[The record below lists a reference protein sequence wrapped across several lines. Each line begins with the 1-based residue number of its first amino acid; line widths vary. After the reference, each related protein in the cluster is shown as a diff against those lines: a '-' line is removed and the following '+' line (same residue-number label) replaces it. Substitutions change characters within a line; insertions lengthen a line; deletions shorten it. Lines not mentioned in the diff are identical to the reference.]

1 MFIKLNFTS
10 AKAQYQLWRVIA
22 DIVATPTVTSIA
34 TLQTR
39 ATDASYNSSLL
50 QYLDASNS
58 EIIRTT
64 DTTGVTS
71 HISANTGTYEF
82 EFTLQ
87 FPVYDTAGTY
97 YYTQIFNTSANNA
110 YTYYN
115 VGTAL
120 TGGTISSSQIPV
132 TAADATNSYVG
143 TQLTIGGTTDGNTS
157 YYNDTANGCYT
168 LWVYIT
174 PYCLM
179 WYANNYAATIG
190 WSNNNTLR
198 NGPFIIGQYTRYD
211 YFNTQSNGIYPVMYS
226 IPDRGSAG
234 TRGALLFNDF
244 YNNSFNPVYTTT
256 TSTSMAP
263 FRILNTLTVQPSSS
277 AVTWSTSTKV
287 SVCHTINGVSTGHHG
302 PMVSSLSTANNTIS
316 YNTISSST
324 AGAKYPNS
332 TLTTPVYM
340 QFPIGWELQTV
351 GAFGGNF
358 TDKTGVYLFNGDY
371 ALGDEYVVGS
381 TTYSIW
387 PMAGI
392 SSSITYR
399 TALGVPKT

>member
-10 AKAQYQLWRVIA
+10 AKAQFQLWRVIA

-50 QYLDASNS
+50 QYLDAANS

-71 HISANTGTYEF
+71 HISANTGTSEF

-143 TQLTIGGTTDGNTS
+143 TQLTVGGTTDGNTS
-157 YYNDTANGCYT
+157 YYNDNANGCYT

-179 WYANNYAATIG
+179 WYANNYSSTIG
-190 WSNNNTLR
+190 WSSSNSQR
-198 NGPFIIGQYTRYD
+198 NGPFVIGQYTRYD
-211 YFNTQSNGIYPVMYS
+211 YFNSQSNGIYPVMYS
-226 IPDRGSAG
+226 IPDRGSTG
-234 TRGALLFNDF
+234 NRGGLLYTDF
-244 YNNSFNPVYTTT
+244 YNASFNPAYTTT
-256 TSTSMAP
+256 TAAGMAP
-263 FRILNTLTVQPSSS
+263 FRILNTLTAQPSSS
-277 AVTWSTSTKV
+277 ATTWSTSTKV
-287 SVCHTINGVSTGHHG
+287 AVCHTLNGVSTGYKG
-302 PMVSSLSTANNTIS
+302 PLSSSVVSTNLTAS
-316 YNTISSST
+316 YNAITSST
-324 AGAKYPNS
+324 VGAKYPNS
-332 TLTTPVYM
+332 TLTTPVYV
-340 QFPIGWELQTV
+340 QFPIGWELQTI

-358 TDKTGVYLFNGDY
+358 SDKTGVYLFNGDY

-387 PMAGI
+387 TVSAI
-392 SSSITYR
+392 SSALTIR
-399 TALGVPKT
+399 IALGVPKT